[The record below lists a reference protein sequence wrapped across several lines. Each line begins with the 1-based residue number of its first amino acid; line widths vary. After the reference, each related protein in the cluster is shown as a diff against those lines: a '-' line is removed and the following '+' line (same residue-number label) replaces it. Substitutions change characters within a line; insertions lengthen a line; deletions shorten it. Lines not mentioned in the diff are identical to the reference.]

1 MIEQPAI
8 SNLFQIRGAFLRSV
22 DVAEDYDDPHSS
34 AHYVVTNLIR
44 ETLQR
49 VSNGLQPFSSQ
60 RAWRL
65 TGDYG
70 TGKSSFA
77 LALARVAAGHDQEL
91 PSDLRGWMNDQ
102 VRLEPILV
110 TGDLEPLRTS
120 LLKGIRDTEKRAFG
134 KCDSPPS
141 VLSNDELL
149 MLLSELGDR
158 IRTRE
163 IGDGLLIVLDE
174 LGQNL
179 RYAAQHP
186 DRDDIYLLQRLA
198 EKAVRSNGKPF
209 MVVSLL
215 HQGFASYSAAADAVA
230 RKEWEKV
237 AGRYEEVVFAQPLEQ
252 AAVLLAETLGLEQ
265 ALLPKKVRES
275 MRSAMRLAVKSGL
288 YGSLAAEKSLVSL
301 APRLFP
307 LSPVVFP
314 VLVALL
320 RKFGQNERS
329 IVSFLTSFEPFGFRA
344 YADRVTVCDRLY
356 RISDLYDYFK
366 ANLSQ
371 ISAGPHRARWD
382 IAESVVD
389 KGMSYGETA
398 EKVLKAVALLNMIDD
413 PALPATREVIL
424 ASESGPETAEVLER
438 LVSNLRLLHERGT
451 AKGLSLWP
459 HTSASLED
467 LLQQAENAISRSNS
481 SPLPLLSY
489 LPKKHLVA
497 RRHYV
502 QTGNLRHFL
511 VRYIHAKDVEKE
523 FSQLGGQPTADGT
536 VLVVVAF
543 STDEQQTV
551 LQMPMLRTLPSH
563 IVCGI
568 SPPVAGVSHLLS
580 ELKRWEWVRKNARE
594 LSFDQFARE
603 YVRDEIERLKAS
615 LNREVEF
622 LAEFTVDRD
631 RPIRW
636 FHDGREIQVEE
647 HRGIAGYLS
656 VVCEELYPDC
666 PIVLNELIN
675 RRVTQ
680 SAASRARTLL
690 IEAMAAHPTEEN
702 LGLDGDHNPPELAI
716 YLSVLKEGNLHVKDG
731 TSWRF
736 VPWSELTE
744 DPCRLAPSLKR
755 IHELLLEAD
764 LNPVPVD
771 RIYEELRQ
779 PPFGVRDGLLPLLVA
794 VYLAAHWQETSVY
807 EDGTFLLKVGG
818 DEFQKLNKE
827 PEAFTLQHC
836 SVNGIRL
843 EVYNQIAKVLGAET
857 NQRPDVLTVV
867 RPLLSF
873 AVSLPEYVKNARETL
888 SPQARDVRDLLFS
901 ARQPVT
907 LLFRDLPRA
916 LGLPPVKRE
925 AFGNEQTIELVK
937 TLKEVIAELQG
948 AYSAL
953 LARIREGLQEAFG
966 LEGNF
971 EEFRELITRRS
982 AAIGDRIVDQDL
994 KIFVLRLKDSALAN
1008 KQWIESV
1015 ATLVAKKAP
1024 ERWRDIDEL
1033 FFFERLAALV
1043 PRFKRVESIGFNGSA
1058 ADFEKF
1064 ERCLRLTVTRPDGS
1078 EANEVLHWSP
1088 EEDHSLHLIEA
1099 ALNKIIQ
1106 DHGKIA
1112 LAAAARLFWHQQS
1125 AGKEFQPEE

>member
-8 SNLFQIRGAFLRSV
+8 SNLFQIRGAFFRSV

-34 AHYVVTNLIR
+34 AHYVATNLVR

-49 VSNGLQPFSSQ
+49 VSTGLQPFSSQ

-91 PSDLRGWMNDQ
+91 PPDLHGWMNDQ

-120 LLKGIRDTEKRAFG
+120 LLKGIQETEKRTFG
-134 KCDSPPS
+134 KCDSSSS

-149 MLLSELGDR
+149 ILLSQLGDR
-158 IRTRE
+158 IRARG

-186 DRDDIYLLQRLA
+186 DHDDIYLLQRLA

-275 MRSAMRLAVKSGL
+275 MRSAMRLSVKSGL

-307 LSPVVFP
+307 LSPVAFP

-329 IVSFLTSFEPFGFRA
+329 IVSFLTSFEPFGLRA
-344 YADRVTVCDRLY
+344 FADRVTVCDRLY

-424 ASESGPETAEVLER
+424 SSESDAEIAEVLER
-438 LVSNLRLLHERGT
+438 LVSDLRLLHERGT
-451 AKGLSLWP
+451 TKGLSLWP

-467 LLQQAENAISRSNS
+467 LLQQADEAISRSNS
-481 SPLPLLSY
+481 SSLSLLSY

-523 FSQLGGQPTADGT
+523 FSRLGGQPTADGT
-536 VLVVVAF
+536 VLVIVTF

-551 LQMPMLRTLPSH
+551 LQMPMLKTLPSH

-636 FHDGREIQVEE
+636 FHGGREIEVEE

-690 IEAMAAHPTEEN
+690 IEAIAAHPTEEN
-702 LGLDGDHNPPELAI
+702 LGLDDDHNPPELAI

-736 VPWSELTE
+736 VPWSDLTE
-744 DPCRLAPSLKR
+744 DPCRLAPSLRR
-755 IHELLLEAD
+755 IHDLLLEAD

-771 RIYEELRQ
+771 RIYGELRQ
-779 PPFGVRDGLLPLLVA
+779 TPFGVRDGLLPLLVA
-794 VYLAAHWQETSVY
+794 AYLAAHWQETSVY

-925 AFGNEQTIELVK
+925 TFGNEQTIELVK

-966 LEGNF
+966 LEGNL
-971 EEFRELITRRS
+971 EEFRELIIRRS

-994 KIFVLRLKDSALAN
+994 KTFVLRLKDSALAN

-1015 ATLVAKKAP
+1015 ATLVAKRAP
-1024 ERWRDIDEL
+1024 ERWRDKDEV